1 MFGAIEG
8 PVPVTL
14 FELSEIKAYI
24 PSNVEYDYAIRKQ
37 VPYFGVGGLLV
48 SIWLPLTAEMS
59 LLCTDRKTYWI
70 LTSLSSTVGRRGLTL
85 STRIFITKLVSPFES
100 PEPLECQLQVSNDD
114 TMIRRTCDNKYL

>member
-70 LTSLSSTVGRRGLTL
+70 LTSLPSTVGHGGLML
-85 STRIFITKLVSPFES
+85 STRIFITELVSPFQS
-100 PEPLECQLQVSNDD
+100 LEPC
-114 TMIRRTCDNKYL
+114 RTPASSF

>member
-1 MFGAIEG
+1 MVYNHRWWLIFGAVED

-14 FELSEIKAYI
+14 FELSKIEAYT

-70 LTSLSSTVGRRGLTL
+70 LTSLSSMVGRQGLTL
-85 STRIFITKLVSPFES
+85 STRIPITELVSPFES
-100 PEPLECQLQVSNDD
+100 PEPLERRLQVSSF
-114 TMIRRTCDNKYL
+114 